1 MKTIKYITLV
11 LSLVIFSQSYAQLYM
26 NPRSISLADAYATQ
40 ARGGDVIGWNPAN
53 LGLDNNPKFSLNF
66 GVLPL
71 VPFPALQVSNDA
83 ISPWVLN
90 EYFFTG
96 EYLDDAAKDKF
107 LSYFPDDGININP
120 LVQMRL
126 VNFSIDSWAFMLG
139 AEVTGKVVAPKSLFN
154 LALFGNEFGEAV
166 DLSDT
171 DLELQS
177 VVTLGAAHG
186 WEIRKIPFIDLN
198 IQNYVDKLAVG
209 VAAKVLVGAAYAGI
223 EDLTAT
229 VTTYE
234 DKVVLNG
241 NAKGQY
247 GIGGTGLAVD
257 LGASAIINK
266 QMTANLALN
275 NVIGFIKWG
284 IGDAEVAEY
293 SVFTEIQSSDYDIA
307 DSLIEDS
314 VKEDTT
320 YTISGFSS
328 NYPTYMLLGYEYR
341 VLDNLRVMANYR
353 QYFSDDLAAATL
365 PALSVAGEYYPLKWL
380 PLRAGIALGGTDKFK
395 WGIGSGLAFNHYHF
409 DWGFSQIGGFF
420 NHGKGIAF
428 CFDQSLIF

>member
-1 MKTIKYITLV
+1 MKTIKNIFLI
-11 LSLVIFSQSYAQLYM
+11 LSLGIFSQSFAQLYM
-26 NPRSISLADAYATQ
+26 NPRSIGLAGAYATQ

-53 LGLDNNPKFSLNF
+53 LGLDNNPKLNLNF
-66 GVLPL
+66 GVVPL

-83 ISPWVLN
+83 VSPWVLN

-126 VNFSIDSWAFMLG
+126 VNFSINSWAFTLG

-154 LALFGNEFGEAV
+154 LAMFGNEFGEAV

-186 WEIRKIPFIDLN
+186 WEIRKIPFIDFN
-198 IQNYVDKLAVG
+198 IHNYVDKLAVG

-223 EDLTAT
+223 ENLTAT
-229 VTTYE
+229 ATTYE

-266 QMTANLALN
+266 RMTANLALN
-275 NVIGFIKWG
+275 NVIGFVHWG
-284 IGDAEVAEY
+284 IQDAQAAEY
-293 SVFTEIQSSDYDIA
+293 SIFTEIQSSDYDIA
-307 DSLIEDS
+307 DSLIENS
-314 VKEDTT
+314 VKEDTV
-320 YTISGFSS
+320 YAVSGFTS
-328 NYPTYMLLGYEYR
+328 NYPTYMLMGFEYR
-341 VLDNLRVMANYR
+341 VLDNLRVMADYC
-353 QYFSDDLAAATL
+353 QYFSNDLAASTL
-365 PALSVAGEYYPLKWL
+365 PALSVAGEYYPLRWL
-380 PLRAGIALGGTDKFK
+380 PVRAGIAVGGSDKFK
-395 WGIGSGLAFNHYHF
+395 WGFGSGLVFRHYRL
-409 DWGFSQIGGFF
+409 DWGFAQIGGFF
-420 NHGKGIAF
+420 NHGKGLAF
-428 CFDQSLIF
+428 SFDQSLIF